1 MEPIWTSTNFKKPWI
16 WTIGFLLE
24 HLNAKLK
31 QLVPDISDQPKQLKQ
46 TEYLLQ
52 GVFKNK

>member
-1 MEPIWTSTNFKKPWI
+1 MGPIWTSTDIKKPWI

-31 QLVPDISDQPKQLKQ
+31 QLVPDISDQPKQLK
-46 TEYLLQ
+46 
-52 GVFKNK
+52 

>member
-1 MEPIWTSTNFKKPWI
+1 MEPVWTSTNFKKPWI

-31 QLVPDISDQPKQLKQ
+31 QLVPDISDQPKQLK
-46 TEYLLQ
+46 
-52 GVFKNK
+52 